1 MILEKDFNY
10 LSIEKRLANYSPLEL
25 NSPELKKSAVLIPI
39 KPTFSSYNIVLTAR
53 SSSLKYHKGEVSFP
67 GGIFEPKIDK
77 NLQDTAL
84 RENFEEIGV
93 PPKNIKIIGRLDD
106 LPTLTGFIIRPHVG
120 LLSSKKE
127 LEFKINHEEITE
139 LIEVP
144 IEFIARDN
152 VFYEIPFP
160 KDPKNWKMLCFDYKN
175 PLTNHE
181 FKIWGAT
188 AHMLQE
194 FLKKLY
200 DITVITP
207 EYQRPKLLECVKF
220 LKKQRENELKKS

>member
-1 MILEKDFNY
+1 MKTRNNLDF
-10 LSIEKRLANYSPLEL
+10 LSIEQKLENYAPLAL
-25 NSPELKKSAVLIPI
+25 NSPEFKKSAVIIPI
-39 KPTFSSYNIVLTAR
+39 KPTLSSYNVILTAR

-67 GGIFEPKIDK
+67 GGIFDPKTDK
-77 NLQDTAL
+77 TLQDTAL
-84 RENFEEIGV
+84 REIFEEIGV
-93 PPKNIKIIGRLDD
+93 PLENVKIIGRLDD
-106 LPTLTGFIIRPHVG
+106 LPTLTGFIIRPYIA
-120 LLSSKKE
+120 LLTSKKKI
-127 LEFKINHEEITE
+127 EFKINHEEIEE

-144 IEFIARDN
+144 IEYIAQDN

-194 FLKKLY
+194 FLKKMY
-200 DITVITP
+200 DIKVITP
-207 EYQRPKLLECVKF
+207 EYQRPKLLECVNF
-220 LKKQRENELKKS
+220 LRKQQHE